1 MNWGWN
7 TFRTLSAAGLL
18 LTVLQPFAAS
28 AETVEEFYRGK
39 IVKLIVGSA
48 AGGGGYDGFARAMSP
63 YFTRYLPGNPKVI
76 VQNMPGGGGL
86 LSSNYLYNVA
96 PRDGLTIGLVER
108 QAAVD
113 SIVNT
118 KSGRAQFDA
127 REFNWIGSP
136 SQGTGLVM
144 VRTST
149 PVKTVEDL
157 RKYEITFGAINT
169 TTTDAVFARLLNG
182 VFDMKIKI
190 IMGYKSA
197 NDVLL
202 ALERGEVEGKMT
214 GATSGIIRNQIA
226 PWIAEGK
233 IKVIAQLGLIKDPT
247 NPDAVLITDLA
258 TTNEQKQ
265 VLGLAFASQ
274 LMAFPVLAPP
284 EVPKERV
291 QAIRDAFD
299 NIMKDPEF
307 IADMERQDVNVRP
320 ASASQIEALLDKIY
334 ATPPAAMERYAAI
347 LSGRD

>member
-1 MNWGWN
+1 MKWGWN
-7 TFRTLSAAGLL
+7 TFRTLSAVGLL
-18 LTVLQPFAAS
+18 LAVLQPFTAS

-48 AGGGGYDGFARAMSP
+48 AGGGGYDGFARAMAP
-63 YFTRYLPGNPKVI
+63 YFTRHIPGNPKVI

-96 PRDGLTIGLVER
+96 SRDGLTIGLVER
-108 QAAVD
+108 QAATD
-113 SIVNT
+113 SIVNA

-127 REFNWIGSP
+127 RKFNWIGSP

-169 TTTDAVFARLLNG
+169 TTTDSVYARLLNG

-202 ALERGEVEGKMT
+202 ALERGEVEGKVT
-214 GATSGIIRNQIA
+214 GATSGIIRNQVA
-226 PWIAEGK
+226 PWIQEGK
-233 IKVIAQLGLIKDPT
+233 IKVVAQLGLTKDPDY
-247 NPDAVLITDLA
+247 PDAVLITDLA
-258 TTNEQKQ
+258 TTEEQKQ
-265 VLGLAFASQ
+265 ILGIAFASQ
-274 LMAFPVLAPP
+274 LMAFPLLAPP

-299 NIMKDPEF
+299 DIMKDSDF
-307 IADMERQDVNVRP
+307 IADMGKQDVIVRP
-320 ASASQIEALLDKIY
+320 ANAAQIEAVLEKIH
-334 ATPPAAMERYAAI
+334 ATPPVAMERYAAI